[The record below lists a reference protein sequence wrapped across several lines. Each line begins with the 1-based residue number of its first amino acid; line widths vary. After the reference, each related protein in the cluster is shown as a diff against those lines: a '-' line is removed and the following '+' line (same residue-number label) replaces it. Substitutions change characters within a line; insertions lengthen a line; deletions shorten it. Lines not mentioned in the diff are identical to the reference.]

1 AGRILF
7 DDFDIRWATMDTVR
21 KQTALVLSDALLLTG
36 TVAQNIGC
44 GRSKFNMMQIHEAA
58 KQTRAIDFILEL
70 PDGFETVVGEQNIQ
84 LEPSKAFRIALA
96 RAVIDNPTLLVIEE
110 PDGTLDESELV
121 AIDEAI
127 AEVARGRT
135 VILLPR

>member
-1 AGRILF
+1 YLERQPTLSELPDARPLEPLTRHLRLESVTLLDRSGNKVLDEVSATIPAGSRAAIVSSDRLAPLALAGLLIRFYDPVAGRILF

-58 KQTRAIDFILEL
+58 
-70 PDGFETVVGEQNIQ
+70 
-84 LEPSKAFRIALA
+84 
-96 RAVIDNPTLLVIEE
+96 
-110 PDGTLDESELV
+110 
-121 AIDEAI
+121 
-127 AEVARGRT
+127 
-135 VILLPR
+135 